1 MFGLLKNMVA
11 NGANPIGVDFGSDCL
26 RMAQVAVSGGE
37 PRIVAAASAD
47 VPAHVRNDTAARA
60 SFFVE
65 TTRDLLSQGNFKGRS
80 AVLAVPAAQMF
91 IQHLRIPKMDEEATR
106 KALPWEARGKL
117 PIDPSQAVLRHAI
130 AGEIYQDSE
139 ARNEVILM
147 AASRETVNTL
157 LSAAAKAKLDVVG
170 MNVEPMAI
178 VDCFGHIYRRK
189 ADQASVNCFI
199 DIGFKSTRAVIA
211 EGSKI
216 LFARSIPVGGEHLNR
231 AVAQALGIGAEEAKL
246 LRIKLCQAQP
256 ALDEHRAKQE
266 IQGDRHAA
274 ETAAAAQTPIAAPAA
289 AAGEGFALLNASLAA
304 AQKSQHANGGGVAV
318 AAPPPAAAA
327 AIAGTNVDA
336 PVPAVK
342 PVSRNPKG
350 KLPADPAEQVVLVEE
365 ALHEPLGK
373 LVEELHLCRRY
384 YEATFPSKPLEKLV
398 FVGGE
403 AKQRRLCQH
412 VAREMQLAAQ
422 IGDPMVRM
430 GRISEVGIESGIDR
444 RQPQPGWSTAI
455 GLSLGPVGG
464 RGGEK

>member
-1 MFGLLKNMVA
+1 MFGLLKSFVA
-11 NGANPIGVDFGSDCL
+11 QGANPIGVDFGSDCL

-37 PRIVAAASAD
+37 PRVVAAASAD
-47 VPAHVRNDTAARA
+47 VPAHVRNDPAARA

-65 TTRDLLSQGNFKGRS
+65 TTRDLLSQGGFKGRS

-91 IQHLRIPKMDEEATR
+91 IQHLRIPQMDDEATR

-130 AGEIYQDSE
+130 AGEVYQESE

-147 AASRETVNTL
+147 AAARETVNTL

-189 ADQASVNCFI
+189 ADQTSVNCFI

-216 LFARSIPVGGEHLNR
+216 LFARSIPIGGEHLNR
-231 AVAQALGIGAEEAKL
+231 AVAQALGVGAEEAKL

-266 IQGDRHAA
+266 IRNDRREAA
-274 ETAAAAQTPIAAPAA
+274 TAAAAAAPAA
-289 AAGEGFALLNASLAA
+289 AAAATGEGFALLNASLAA
-304 AQKSQHANGGGVAV
+304 AEKAQQVGGAGGGVAV
-318 AAPPPAAAA
+318 VAP
-327 AIAGTNVDA
+327 TNVDM
-336 PVPAVK
+336 PVPAK
-342 PVSRNPKG
+342 STNRPAKG

-422 IGDPMVRM
+422 VGDPMVRM

-455 GLSLGPVGG
+455 GLSLGPVNG
-464 RGGEK
+464 RGGTE